1 MDCIIFYLSFFAVVT
16 AHPVSHHQVGD
27 RCFAGGNLIKDLN
40 KTVNIGE
47 VCVRD
52 DISIIKSTTAIQKSL
67 DHLSTRTKFYRV
79 YIVKE
84 WAECNPIIDYAGNFI
99 VMNIDDNGHLVPRMH
114 TCRASCDIRL
124 NKNDAEIILSSQ
136 KTNHYEII
144 GTTTV
149 SGWFKNTINLP
160 LEHTCEHITVNCG
173 QKSLRFHACFRMHRG
188 CTRFFKNTY
197 MPSTMIEHMCVN
209 LELIIFTLY
218 IFTALVFAYII
229 TKSYIA
235 YILLPLFY
243 PLTYVFGIIY
253 SKLKQCKTCML
264 AAHPFTNCPKRCVC
278 GSRFNCTEA
287 LRVHRLGRDCQGYKS
302 LSKARQMC
310 KSKSWSFIIAIFTGL
325 ILMEFI
331 TPIHG
336 ERTYKLSELADE
348 FIAMKTE
355 VTVMQ
360 RSIYNQKILNI
371 ALLTLVVLIILLETY
386 IFKILF
392 SLLYRS
398 CSMCGLIHY
407 KVGLKINLLTT
418 NKCGTCICG
427 FSEQQSS
434 GFEYE
439 VFLKDMH
446 KQRESCK
453 YFPMLN
459 HFRNLKIL
467 TTILLLIL
475 LATSVSS
482 ECLQKPLKIKLEDL
496 HECIGVNFLD
506 KQCYNRK
513 NLYESLRSKNLISE
527 VDKKYF
533 ENADLEGQFKRI
545 EYAQDAHRMILLE
558 RILYSTECEMHTIL
572 TNGGAYNIPWRT
584 YLKNHN
590 LNLCGKHVHKMVC
603 QCVNTHTQCLSTGI
617 DYQDEIT
624 KFYQADGD
632 SYRSDLSIILET
644 ISTAFRGLTKV
655 LIETYIEQDNSES
668 MIKLLNTI
676 QGKVPNNYQMLG
688 ILKFAIKIMNINQ
701 TRGVRSARHTIV
713 SNDIPMSE
721 PFSNFEV
728 SNINIKQCLEPLTL
742 KCFTKR
748 GDSPHSNHL
757 LCKEQSKY
765 KVFEWPEVET
775 VTKNNKLCLGDT
787 HCNLK
792 FTATTSDEIIKL
804 LNCFSDTYKPN
815 PGEMEIGLKK
825 CNAEKIGECVTL
837 ENSPWPIVYCE
848 NKYYYSEAKEHA
860 KDGSVNSYC
869 LTNKCT
875 EDRLPI
881 NPAWFKSCNWE
892 KNIKETATIKEFV
905 YNDIKSYRKS
915 LESEINTDLMIHHYR
930 PTKNL
935 PHIKPIYKSLSIQGS
950 ETVDG
955 LQNSFIEGEMPA
967 ISGLANGYH
976 LMYKGTQLFDIVIFI
991 RKAVYKANYYKI
1003 YTTGPSIAINM
1014 EHNEQC
1020 TGHCPSK
1027 IPSKENWLTFSREH
1041 TSSWGCEEYGC
1052 LAIDTGCLYG
1062 SCQDVI
1068 RPEID
1073 VYKKSGTEQSLI
1085 ELCITSAHETF
1096 CNDLDILEPIIG
1108 EKISAS
1114 FQSTQSNQLPNI
1126 IAFRKGQILTGAIN
1140 DLGNTGSQCGSI
1152 QLVNNTLL
1160 GEGNVKFDY
1169 ICHAMRRKDVIIRR
1183 CYNDHFTSCNLL
1195 QKRSDL
1201 IGNINGKE
1209 LQISMSGRSMGSMK
1223 FKIELGDINYKL
1235 YTENADITIRGECG
1249 GCIGCAE
1256 AVSCSLEV
1264 ESASEILCKVEC
1276 NCQPYI
1282 ENILIKPQTKTYSF
1296 KATCL
1301 EKSNTLDIK
1310 ICGKQ
1315 IIAPLT
1321 IKSYNQKIDLSK
1333 LDESNYVK
1341 EEDLACNTWL
1351 CKVQTEGFN
1360 FVFSGLFA
1368 GFGRYWTIAIYIL
1381 IAVVI
1386 ILILIYILMPIFR
1399 LIRTFLIKNEIE
1411 YTTEQKMR

>member
-1 MDCIIFYLSFFAVVT
+1 MAFLLIYVVLAAAVASHPLSN
-16 AHPVSHHQVGD
+16 HQIGD
-27 RCFAGGNLIKDLN
+27 RCFAGGNLIRELN

-47 VCVRD
+47 LCVRD
-52 DISIIKSTTAIQKSL
+52 DISMIKSTTAIQKSVG
-67 DHLSTRTKFYRV
+67 HLSTRTKFYRV

-84 WAECNPIIDYAGNFI
+84 WAECNPIIDFAGNFI
-99 VMNIDDNGHLVPRMH
+99 IMNIDENGHLVPKMH

-124 NKNDAEIILSSQ
+124 NKDDAEIILSSQ

-144 GTTTV
+144 GTTSI

-197 MPSTMIEHMCVN
+197 MPSTMIETMCVN

-218 IFTALVFAYII
+218 IFSAAVFAYVI

-235 YILLPLFY
+235 YILLPVFY
-243 PLTYVFGIIY
+243 PITYILGSIY
-253 SKLKQCKTCML
+253 SRFKQCKTCML
-264 AAHPFTNCPKRCVC
+264 AAHPFTSCPKKCVC

-287 LRVHRLGRDCQGYKS
+287 LRVHRLGKDCQGYKS

-310 KSKSWSFIIAIFTGL
+310 KSKSWSFIIAVFTGL

-331 TPIHG
+331 TPISG
-336 ERTYKLSELADE
+336 ERMYKLSELAEE
-348 FIAMKTE
+348 FIEMKE
-355 VTVMQ
+355 EA
-360 RSIYNQKILNI
+360 SALKKAINNLKLLNVLLSAI
-371 ALLTLVVLIILLETY
+371 ATLVVVMETY
-386 IFKILF
+386 IFKSLF
-392 SLLYRS
+392 NLLYRS

-407 KVGLKINLLTT
+407 KIGLRVNLLTT
-418 NKCGTCICG
+418 NRCGTCICG
-427 FSEQQSS
+427 FNEQQSS

-439 VFLKDMH
+439 IFLKDMH

-459 HFRNLKIL
+459 HFRNVKIL
-467 TTILLLIL
+467 TVFLLLTML
-475 LATSVSS
+475 TASASS

-496 HECIGVNFLD
+496 HECIGVNFLNR
-506 KQCYNRK
+506 QCYNSQE
-513 NLYESLRSKNLISE
+513 LYQSLKSKNLVSE

-533 ENADLEGQFKRI
+533 DNKNLEDLFKRI

-603 QCVNTHTQCLSTGI
+603 QCINTHTQCLSTGI

-632 SYRSDLSIILET
+632 SYRADLSVILQT
-644 ISTAFRGLTKV
+644 IATAFRGMTKV

-676 QGKVPNNYQMLG
+676 KEKVPNNYQMLG
-688 ILKFAIKIMNINQ
+688 ILNFAIKIMSVNQ
-701 TRGVRSARHTIV
+701 TRGVRSARHTII

-721 PFSNFEV
+721 TFSNFEV
-728 SNINIKQCLEPLTL
+728 SNIDVKQCTDPLTL

-748 GDSPHSNHL
+748 GDAPHSNHL
-757 LCKEQSKY
+757 LCKEQNKY
-765 KVFEWPEVET
+765 KVFEWPEIET
-775 VTKNNKLCLGDT
+775 VMKNNKLCLGDT

-792 FTATTSDEIIKL
+792 FAAIASDEVIKL

-815 PGEMEIGLKK
+815 PGEMEVGAKK
-825 CNAEKIGECVTL
+825 CNADKIGECITL
-837 ENSPWPIVYCE
+837 ENNPWPIVYCE
-848 NKYYYSEAKEHA
+848 TKYYYSDAKEHA
-860 KDGSVNSYC
+860 KDGNVNSYC
-869 LTNKCT
+869 LTNKCN
-875 EDRLPI
+875 EDRFPI
-881 NPAWFKSCNWE
+881 NPTWFKSCSWDRNV
-892 KNIKETATIKEFV
+892 KETTTIKEFV
-905 YNDIKSYRKS
+905 HNDISAYRKS
-915 LESEINTDLMIHHYR
+915 LESEISTDLLIHHYR

-935 PHIKPIYKSLSIQGS
+935 PHIMPAYKSLTIQGS

-976 LMYKGTQLFDIVIFI
+976 LKYKGIELFDIVIFI

-1003 YTTGPSIAINM
+1003 YTTGPSVAINM

-1020 TGHCPSK
+1020 TGSCPKK
-1027 IPSKENWLTFSREH
+1027 IPAKENWLTFSKEH

-1068 RPEID
+1068 RPEVD
-1073 VYKKSGTEQSLI
+1073 VYKKASAEQSLI

-1108 EKISAS
+1108 DKISAA
-1114 FQSTQSNQLPNI
+1114 FQSTQVNQLPNI
-1126 IAFRKGQILTGAIN
+1126 IAFKKGQIFTGAIN

-1152 QLVNNTLL
+1152 QLINNTLL

-1169 ICHAMRRKDVIIRR
+1169 ICHAMKRKDVIVRR
-1183 CYNDHFTSCNLL
+1183 CYNDHFASCNLL

-1201 IGNINGKE
+1201 VGTLNGKE
-1209 LQISMSGRSMGSMK
+1209 LQVSMSGRSMGSMK
-1223 FKIELGDINYKL
+1223 FKVELGDISYKL
-1235 YTENADITIRGECG
+1235 YTENADISISGECG
-1249 GCIGCAE
+1249 GCINCAE
-1256 AVSCSLEV
+1256 AISCALEIDSSTEV
-1264 ESASEILCKVEC
+1264 LCKLEC
-1276 NCQPYI
+1276 SCQPYI
-1282 ENILIKPQTKTYSF
+1282 QNILIKPQVKKYSF
-1296 KATCL
+1296 KATCFEKRNSL
-1301 EKSNTLDIK
+1301 EVTVCK
-1310 ICGKQ
+1310 KQ
-1315 IIAPLT
+1315 HTIPLT
-1321 IKSYNQKIDLSK
+1321 IKSYNQKIDLSR
-1333 LDESNYVK
+1333 LDESNYVR
-1341 EEDLACNTWL
+1341 EEDLTCNTWL
-1351 CKVQTEGFN
+1351 CKVEKEGIG
-1360 FVFSGLFA
+1360 VMFSGLFA
-1368 GFGRYWTIAIYIL
+1368 GFGKYWSIAIYAL
-1381 IAVVI
+1381 IALVI
-1386 ILILIYILMPIFR
+1386 FLILIYILVPIFR
-1399 LIRTFLIKNEIE
+1399 LIRTFLIKNEVE